1 MYSLTIVCL
10 NYMIFLFIP
19 PKSKEFHFFITGI
32 MNILANKK
40 SSVICHNKDQYL
52 YIVSARKTEHGFPMM
67 FVIKK
72 KYVRVAKS
80 FPN

>member
-52 YIVSARKTEHGFPMM
+52 YIVSA
-67 FVIKK
+67 
-72 KYVRVAKS
+72 
-80 FPN
+80 